1 MGHTLNLSK
10 HGTVVETAR
19 VFPKGTKLNIEIID
33 NVNTS
38 EDSSETI
45 TIKGTVV
52 WASRSLGATQRGRMG
67 IEFMNP
73 EKTEKMYQS
82 RYHN

>member
-1 MGHTLNLSK
+1 MGHTLNLSM

-33 NVNTS
+33 NVNSFGDTT
-38 EDSSETI
+38 DTI

-67 IEFMNP
+67 IEFKNP
-73 EKTEKMYQS
+73 EKTEKLYQS
-82 RYHN
+82 RNH